1 MKEYREL
8 TLKGKWLRCK
18 KALERLE
25 IIHHG
30 HPSDRIY
37 QFIYYIEDNGLKYSE
52 EEIERLRK
60 EILENNKY
68 HGYSNYCPD
77 KKIVELLR

>member
-30 HPSDRIY
+30 HASDRIY
-37 QFIYYIEDNGLKYSE
+37 EDLYYIQDNGLKDNE
-52 EEIERLRK
+52 EVVERLRNRII
-60 EILENNKY
+60 EENKH
-68 HGYSNYCPD
+68 HGFINYCPD